1 MLFQYLYTKNTPF
14 NRVSFSL
21 EFFGD
26 FNIELFDKALSIVS
40 NQDPMLRTVLTK
52 SGKMKI
58 DQSVYQSRIIPLE
71 IIGYEKAKQLFEFE
85 RVEIDLFKN
94 PILIKIGQFEK
105 HTILLIFW
113 HHIFVDGWSNYVF
126 LQKLFSVYQVLNQ
139 LGRCENFPLSFYK
152 NFILYIQ
159 DHHILKKNKYYWKQY
174 LSGFQAHNIDNK
186 VVPNISHF
194 LSKEIQL
201 KEKCYQSQEVS
212 LSAVLYA
219 AWVITLVQWK
229 KTTHVA
235 FGTTFSGRNLP
246 IQHIET
252 TIGLFVNTLP
262 MYYDVDITSTIRSL
276 KKQVMLDIINHSCH
290 EHISAVDLTLC
301 INSVGKKEGNS
312 IFDNLIIIENYPT
325 NLHLP
330 SGIILENY
338 HIKEM
343 AAFDIILGIIPTYNK
358 AVIQYNSN
366 LYNERTINSLLESYI
381 KIVDF
386 LFFHDDNIIRDIL
399 Q

>member
-1 MLFQYLYTKNTPF
+1 M
-14 NRVSFSL
+14 
-21 EFFGD
+21 
-26 FNIELFDKALSIVS
+26 
-40 NQDPMLRTVLTK
+40 
-52 SGKMKI
+52 
-58 DQSVYQSRIIPLE
+58 
-71 IIGYEKAKQLFEFE
+71 
-85 RVEIDLFKN
+85 
-94 PILIKIGQFEK
+94 
-105 HTILLIFW
+105 
-113 HHIFVDGWSNYVF
+113 
-126 LQKLFSVYQVLNQ
+126 
-139 LGRCENFPLSFYK
+139 
-152 NFILYIQ
+152 
-159 DHHILKKNKYYWKQY
+159 
-174 LSGFQAHNIDNK
+174 
-186 VVPNISHF
+186 
-194 LSKEIQL
+194 
-201 KEKCYQSQEVS
+201 
-212 LSAVLYA
+212 
-219 AWVITLVQWK
+219 QWK

-301 INSVGKKEGNS
+301 INLVGKKEGNS